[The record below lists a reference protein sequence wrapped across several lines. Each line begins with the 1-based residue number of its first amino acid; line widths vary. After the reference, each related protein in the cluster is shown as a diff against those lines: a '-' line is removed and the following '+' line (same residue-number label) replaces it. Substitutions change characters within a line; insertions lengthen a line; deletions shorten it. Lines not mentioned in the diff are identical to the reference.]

1 MVPNIAK
8 SGSSFRGAGRYYLH
22 DKAAERDGERKPDTH
37 ERVAFTATR
46 NCVNDD
52 PHRAIDEM
60 WATAAAQTELKRAA
74 GLSLGGRKCTDPV
87 KTISLSWHPSETPT
101 PEQMIA
107 AADSYLT
114 RMGWN
119 EHQALYVGH
128 NDTAHPHIHIIL
140 NRVHPETG
148 RVLDDRKDY
157 RRAQEWA
164 LDYEKEHGRIF
175 CEKRLDYERAPHER
189 QHAHANDNIPHD
201 VILLTRPQEQQFQQS
216 EMSREALDRLER
228 DLLKADQRAE
238 REAWFAD
245 GAKLFKDTRNAV
257 WREVKEEYREDWKQF
272 YAEKAAREEEAREAS
287 SSAVGRALYFARS
300 GDWENARAAFSDRSA
315 VMRAVREEVS
325 ERAQALRAE
334 QRDEVRERQ
343 TLACDAL
350 RLDREDGYKELL
362 ARQAADRAEMRE
374 LHASGE
380 RADHLLKPLYDARA
394 ANQNRDPDALTPAP
408 ANANRAEDLGIAV
421 SQGGSLSAIDARLL
435 VGLDGRITSAEPLSP
450 IELPTA
456 APEDRDAALIRD
468 NALTGAADLGAGM
481 IGGAASYLADQLGE
495 AFAPTP
501 PEEREALARAQEI
514 ARENAEAAREEARAA
529 NPYLRHIGDAEQKAR
544 DERERE
550 ERERYWDDALE
561 RRRER

>member
-8 SGSSFRGAGRYYLH
+8 SGKSFRGAGKYYLH
-22 DKAAERDGERKPDTH
+22 DKAEERDSERKPETH

-60 WATAAAQTELKRAA
+60 WATAAAQTELKRAS

-101 PEQMIA
+101 QEQMIV

-119 EHQALYVGH
+119 EHQAVYVGH

-216 EMSREALDRLER
+216 EMSREQLDKLER

-245 GAKLFKDTRNAV
+245 GATLFKDTRNAV

-272 YAEKAAREEEAREAS
+272 YADKAAREEEAREAS

-300 GDWENARAAFSDRSA
+300 GDWENARAAFSDRDA
-315 VMRAVREEVS
+315 VMHVVREEFS
-325 ERAQALRAE
+325 ERAQALRNE

-350 RLDREDGYKELL
+350 RLDRKDGYKELL

-380 RADHLLKPLYDARA
+380 RAAHLVAQTLDVRS
-394 ANQNRDPDALTPAP
+394 ANQNLDPTARTPVP
-408 ANANRAEDLGIAV
+408 ANSNGARDAAAARVGNGPDVRI
-421 SQGGSLSAIDARLL
+421 IDGVPEPIGTAPK
-435 VGLDGRITSAEPLSP
+435 TAEPLVALEMP
-450 IELPTA
+450 IV
-456 APEDRDAALIRD
+456 APEERDAAQIRD

-481 IGGAASYLADQLGE
+481 IGGPASYLADQLGE

-501 PEEREALARAQEI
+501 PEVREAQAKAAEK
-514 ARENAEAAREEARAA
+514 AREAAEQAKPA

>member
-8 SGSSFRGAGRYYLH
+8 SGSSFRGAGKYYLH
-22 DKAAERDGERKPDTH
+22 DKAAERDGERKPETH

-52 PHRAIDEM
+52 PQRAIDEM
-60 WATAAAQTELKRAA
+60 WATAAAQTELKRAS

-114 RMGWN
+114 RMSWS

-216 EMSREALDRLER
+216 EMSRQALDRLER

-238 REAWFAD
+238 REAWFSD
-245 GAKLFKDTRNAV
+245 GAQLFKDTRNTI
-257 WREVKEEYREDWKQF
+257 WRELKEEYREDWKQF

-300 GDWENARAAFSDRSA
+300 GDWENARAAFSDRDA
-315 VMRAVREEVS
+315 VMRVVREEFS
-325 ERAQALRAE
+325 ERAQALRTE

-380 RADHLLKPLYDARA
+380 RAAHLVAQTLDVRS
-394 ANQNRDPDALTPAP
+394 ANQNLDPTARTPVP
-408 ANANRAEDLGIAV
+408 ANSNNARDAAAARVGNGPDVRI
-421 SQGGSLSAIDARLL
+421 IDGVPEPIGTAPK
-435 VGLDGRITSAEPLSP
+435 TAEPLVAL
-450 IELPTA
+450 EMPTV
-456 APEDRDAALIRD
+456 APEERDAAQTRD

-481 IGGAASYLADQLGE
+481 MGGAVSYLADQLAE

-501 PEEREALARAQEI
+501 PEVREAQAKAAEQ
-514 ARENAEAAREEARAA
+514 AREAVEQAKPA

>member
-8 SGSSFRGAGRYYLH
+8 SGSSFRGAGKYYLH

-257 WREVKEEYREDWKQF
+257 WREVKEDYREDWKQF

-300 GDWENARAAFSDRSA
+300 GDWENARAAFSDRDA
-315 VMRAVREEVS
+315 VMRVVQEEFS
-325 ERAQALRAE
+325 ERAQALRTE

-380 RADHLLKPLYDARA
+380 RAAHLVAQTLDVRS
-394 ANQNRDPDALTPAP
+394 ANQNLDPTARTPVP
-408 ANANRAEDLGIAV
+408 ANSNGERDAAAARVGNGPDVRI
-421 SQGGSLSAIDARLL
+421 IDGVPEPIGTAPKTAGPL
-435 VGLDGRITSAEPLSP
+435 VALEM
-450 IELPTA
+450 PTA
-456 APEDRDAALIRD
+456 APEERDAAQIRD

-501 PEEREALARAQEI
+501 PEVREAQAKAAEQ
-514 ARENAEAAREEARAA
+514 AREAAEQAKPV

>member
-22 DKAAERDGERKPDTH
+22 DKAAERDGERKPETH

-52 PHRAIDEM
+52 PHRALDEM
-60 WATAAAQTELKRAA
+60 WATAAARTELKRAA

-114 RMGWN
+114 RMGWS
-119 EHQALYVGH
+119 EHQAVYVGH

-245 GAKLFKDTRNAV
+245 GTKLFKDTRNAV

-300 GDWENARAAFSDRSA
+300 GDWENARAAFNDREA
-315 VMRAVREEVS
+315 VMRVVREEFS
-325 ERAQALRAE
+325 ERAQALHSE

-343 TLACDAL
+343 TLAGDAL

-380 RADHLLKPLYDARA
+380 RAAHLVAQTFDVRS
-394 ANQNRDPDALTPAP
+394 ANQNLDPTARTPVP
-408 ANANRAEDLGIAV
+408 ANSNGERDAAAARVGNGPDVRI
-421 SQGGSLSAIDARLL
+421 IDGVPEPIGTAPKP
-435 VGLDGRITSAEPLSP
+435 AEPLVAL
-450 IELPTA
+450 EMPTV
-456 APEDRDAALIRD
+456 APEERDAAQIRD

-481 IGGAASYLADQLGE
+481 MGGAASYLADQLAE

-501 PEEREALARAQEI
+501 PEVREAQAKAAEQ
-514 ARENAEAAREEARAA
+514 AREAAEQAKPA

>member
-1 MVPNIAK
+1 MTARTET
-8 SGSSFRGAGRYYLH
+8 SFRLARPL
-22 DKAAERDGERKPDTH
+22 AALALAFLAALPAMAEAPAPETRAPV
-37 ERVAFTATR
+37 RV
-46 NCVNDD
+46 
-52 PHRAIDEM
+52 E
-60 WATAAAQTELKRAA
+60 K
-74 GLSLGGRKCTDPV
+74 
-87 KTISLSWHPSETPT
+87 
-101 PEQMIA
+101 QMIA

-114 RMGWN
+114 KMGWS
-119 EHQALYVGH
+119 EHQAVYIGH
-128 NDTAHPHIHIIL
+128 NDTAHAHIHIIL

-257 WREVKEEYREDWKQF
+257 WREVKEDYREDWKQF

-300 GDWENARAAFSDRSA
+300 GDWENARAAFSDRDA
-315 VMRAVREEVS
+315 VMRVVQEEFS
-325 ERAQALRAE
+325 ERAQALRTE

-380 RADHLLKPLYDARA
+380 RAAHLVAQTLDVRS
-394 ANQNRDPDALTPAP
+394 ANQNLDPTARTPVP
-408 ANANRAEDLGIAV
+408 ANSNGERDAAAARVGNGPDVRI
-421 SQGGSLSAIDARLL
+421 IDGVPEPIGTAPKTAGPL
-435 VGLDGRITSAEPLSP
+435 VALEM
-450 IELPTA
+450 PTA
-456 APEDRDAALIRD
+456 APEERDAAQIRD

-501 PEEREALARAQEI
+501 PEVREAQAKAAEQ
-514 ARENAEAAREEARAA
+514 AREAAEQAKPV

>member
-22 DKAAERDGERKPDTH
+22 DKAAERDGERKPETH

-60 WATAAAQTELKRAA
+60 WATAAAQTELKRAS

-189 QHAHANDNIPHD
+189 QHAHANDNMPHD

-245 GAKLFKDTRNAV
+245 GAQLFKDIRNAV

-300 GDWENARAAFSDRSA
+300 ADWENARAAFSDRDA
-315 VMRAVREEVS
+315 VMRVVQEEFS
-325 ERAQALRAE
+325 ERAQALRTE

-380 RADHLLKPLYDARA
+380 RAAHLVAQTLDVRS
-394 ANQNRDPDALTPAP
+394 ANQNLDPTARTPVP
-408 ANANRAEDLGIAV
+408 ANSNGERDAAAARVGNGPDVRI
-421 SQGGSLSAIDARLL
+421 IDGVPEP
-435 VGLDGRITSAEPLSP
+435 VGTTPKTAEPLVAL
-450 IELPTA
+450 EMPTV
-456 APEDRDAALIRD
+456 APEERDAAQIRD

-501 PEEREALARAQEI
+501 PELREAQAKAAEQ
-514 ARENAEAAREEARAA
+514 AREAAEQAKPV

>member
-8 SGSSFRGAGRYYLH
+8 SGSSFRGAGKYYLH

-37 ERVAFTATR
+37 DRVAFTATR
-46 NCVNDD
+46 NCVNDN

-60 WATAAAQTELKRAA
+60 WATAAAQTELKRAS

-114 RMGWN
+114 RMGWS

-216 EMSREALDRLER
+216 ELSREALDRLER

-245 GAKLFKDTRNAV
+245 GAQLFKDTRNAV
-257 WREVKEEYREDWKQF
+257 WREVKEDYREDWKQF

-287 SSAVGRALYFARS
+287 STAVGRALYFARS
-300 GDWENARAAFSDRSA
+300 GDWENARAAFSDRDA
-315 VMRAVREEVS
+315 VMRVVREEFS
-325 ERAQALRAE
+325 ERAQALRTE
-334 QRDEVRERQ
+334 QRDAVRERQ
-343 TLACDAL
+343 TLACDTL

-380 RADHLLKPLYDARA
+380 RAAHLVAQTLDVRS
-394 ANQNRDPDALTPAP
+394 ANQNLDPTARTPVP
-408 ANANRAEDLGIAV
+408 ANSNGARDAAAARAGNGPDVRI
-421 SQGGSLSAIDARLL
+421 IDGVPEPIGTAPK
-435 VGLDGRITSAEPLSP
+435 TAEPLVAL
-450 IELPTA
+450 EMPTV
-456 APEDRDAALIRD
+456 APEERDAAQIRD

-481 IGGAASYLADQLGE
+481 MGGAASYLADQLAE

-501 PEEREALARAQEI
+501 PEVREAQAKAAEQ
-514 ARENAEAAREEARAA
+514 AREAAEQAKPA

>member
-8 SGSSFRGAGRYYLH
+8 SGSSFRGAGKYYLH

-60 WATAAAQTELKRAA
+60 WATAAAQTELKRAS

-119 EHQALYVGH
+119 EHQAVYVGH

-175 CEKRLDYERAPHER
+175 CEKRLDYKRAPHER

-245 GAKLFKDTRNAV
+245 GATLFKDTRNAV
-257 WREVKEEYREDWKQF
+257 WREVREEYREDWKQF

-300 GDWENARAAFSDRSA
+300 GDWENARVAFSDRDA
-315 VMRAVREEVS
+315 VMRVVREEFS
-325 ERAQALRAE
+325 ERAQALRTE

-380 RADHLLKPLYDARA
+380 RAAHLVAQTLDVRS
-394 ANQNRDPDALTPAP
+394 ANQNLDPTARTPVP
-408 ANANRAEDLGIAV
+408 ANSNGERDAAAARVGNGNDVRI
-421 SQGGSLSAIDARLL
+421 IDGVPEPIGAAPK
-435 VGLDGRITSAEPLSP
+435 TAEPLVAL
-450 IELPTA
+450 EMPTVA
-456 APEDRDAALIRD
+456 LEERDAAQIRD

-481 IGGAASYLADQLGE
+481 MGGAASYLADQLAE

-501 PEEREALARAQEI
+501 PEVREAQAKAAEQ
-514 ARENAEAAREEARAA
+514 AREAAEQAKPV

-550 ERERYWDDALE
+550 DRERCWDDALE
-561 RRRER
+561 RRREW

>member
-8 SGSSFRGAGRYYLH
+8 SGSSFRGAGKYYLH
-22 DKAAERDGERKPDTH
+22 DKTAERDGERKLDTH
-37 ERVAFTATR
+37 ERVAFTSTR

-60 WATAAAQTELKRAA
+60 WATAAAQTELKRAS

-119 EHQALYVGH
+119 EHQAVYVGH

-245 GAKLFKDTRNAV
+245 GAQLFKDTRNAV

-300 GDWENARAAFSDRSA
+300 GDWENARAAFSDRDA
-315 VMRAVREEVS
+315 VMRVVQEEFS
-325 ERAQALRAE
+325 ERAQALRTE

-380 RADHLLKPLYDARA
+380 RAAHLVAQTLDVRS
-394 ANQNRDPDALTPAP
+394 ANQNLDPTARTPVP
-408 ANANRAEDLGIAV
+408 ANSNGERDAAAARVGNGPDVRI
-421 SQGGSLSAIDARLL
+421 IDGVPEPIGTALK
-435 VGLDGRITSAEPLSP
+435 TAEPLVAL
-450 IELPTA
+450 EMPTV
-456 APEDRDAALIRD
+456 APEERDAAQIRD

-481 IGGAASYLADQLGE
+481 IGGAASYLADQLAE

-501 PEEREALARAQEI
+501 PEVREAQAKAAEQ
-514 ARENAEAAREEARAA
+514 AREAAEQAKPA

>member
-8 SGSSFRGAGRYYLH
+8 SGKSFRGAGKYYLH
-22 DKAAERDGERKPDTH
+22 DKAADRDVPSELKPKTDD
-37 ERVAFTATR
+37 RVAFMDTR

-52 PHRAIDEM
+52 PHHAIDEM

-119 EHQALYVGH
+119 EHQAVYVGH

-189 QHAHANDNIPHD
+189 QHAPANDNIPHD
-201 VILLTRPQEQQFQQS
+201 VVLLTRPQEQQFQQS

-245 GAKLFKDTRNAV
+245 GATLFKDTRNAV

-287 SSAVGRALYFARS
+287 SSAVGRALYFAKT
-300 GDWENARAAFSDRSA
+300 GDWENARAAFSDRDA
-315 VMRAVREEVS
+315 VMRVVREEFS
-325 ERAQALRAE
+325 DRAQALRAE

-350 RLDREDGYKELL
+350 RLEREVGYKELL
-362 ARQAADRAEMRE
+362 ARQASDRAEMRE

-380 RADHLLKPLYDARA
+380 RAAHLVAQTFDVRS
-394 ANQNRDPDALTPAP
+394 ANQNLDPTARTPVP
-408 ANANRAEDLGIAV
+408 ANSNGERDAAAARVGNGPDVRI
-421 SQGGSLSAIDARLL
+421 IDGVPEPIGTAPK
-435 VGLDGRITSAEPLSP
+435 TAEPLVAL
-450 IELPTA
+450 EMPTA
-456 APEDRDAALIRD
+456 APEERDAAQIRD

-501 PEEREALARAQEI
+501 PEVREAQAKAAEK
-514 ARENAEAAREEARAA
+514 AREAAEQAKPA

-544 DERERE
+544 EERERE

>member
-8 SGSSFRGAGRYYLH
+8 SGSSFRGAGKYYLH

-257 WREVKEEYREDWKQF
+257 WREVKEDYREDWKQF

-300 GDWENARAAFSDRSA
+300 GDWENARAAFSDRDA
-315 VMRAVREEVS
+315 VMRVVQEEFS
-325 ERAQALRAE
+325 ERAQALRTE

-380 RADHLLKPLYDARA
+380 RAAHLVAQTLDVRS
-394 ANQNRDPDALTPAP
+394 ANQNLDPTARTPVP
-408 ANANRAEDLGIAV
+408 ANSNNARDAAAARVGNGPDVRI
-421 SQGGSLSAIDARLL
+421 IDGVPEPIGTAPKTAGPL
-435 VGLDGRITSAEPLSP
+435 VALEM
-450 IELPTA
+450 PTA
-456 APEDRDAALIRD
+456 APEERDAAQIRD

-501 PEEREALARAQEI
+501 PEVREAQAKAAEQ
-514 ARENAEAAREEARAA
+514 AREAAEQAKPV

>member
-8 SGSSFRGAGRYYLH
+8 SGSSFRGAGKYYLH
-22 DKAAERDGERKPDTH
+22 DKAAERDGERKPETH
-37 ERVAFTATR
+37 ERVAFTSTR

-60 WATAAAQTELKRAA
+60 WATAAAQTELKRAS

-114 RMGWN
+114 RMGWS

-128 NDTAHPHIHIIL
+128 NDTAHAHIHIIL

-201 VILLTRPQEQQFQQS
+201 VILLTRPQEQHFQQS
-216 EMSREALDRLER
+216 EISREVLDRLER

-245 GAKLFKDTRNAV
+245 GAQLFKDTRNTI
-257 WREVKEEYREDWKQF
+257 WREVKKEYREDWKLF

-287 SSAVGRALYFARS
+287 SSAVGRALYFAKT
-300 GDWENARAAFSDRSA
+300 GDWENARAAFSDRDA
-315 VMRAVREEVS
+315 VMRVVREEFS
-325 ERAQALRAE
+325 ERAQALRTE

-380 RADHLLKPLYDARA
+380 RAAHLVAQTLDVRS
-394 ANQNRDPDALTPAP
+394 ANQNVDPTARTPVP
-408 ANANRAEDLGIAV
+408 ANSNGERDAAAARVGNGTDVRI
-421 SQGGSLSAIDARLL
+421 IDGVPELIGTAPK
-435 VGLDGRITSAEPLSP
+435 TAEPLVAL
-450 IELPTA
+450 EMPTV
-456 APEDRDAALIRD
+456 APEERDAAQIRD

-481 IGGAASYLADQLGE
+481 MGGAASYLADQLAE

-501 PEEREALARAQEI
+501 PEVREAQAKAAEQ
-514 ARENAEAAREEARAA
+514 AREAAEQAKPA

>member
-22 DKAAERDGERKPDTH
+22 DKAAERDGERKPETH
-37 ERVAFTATR
+37 ERVAFTSTR

-60 WATAAAQTELKRAA
+60 WATAAAQTELKRAS

-119 EHQALYVGH
+119 EHQAVYVGH

-201 VILLTRPQEQQFQQS
+201 VILLTRPQQQQFQQS

-245 GAKLFKDTRNAV
+245 GATLFKDTRNAV
-257 WREVKEEYREDWKQF
+257 WREVREEYLEDWKQF

-300 GDWENARAAFSDRSA
+300 GDWENARVAFSDRDA
-315 VMRAVREEVS
+315 VMRVVREEFS
-325 ERAQALRAE
+325 ERAQALRTE

-380 RADHLLKPLYDARA
+380 RAAHLVAQTLDVRS
-394 ANQNRDPDALTPAP
+394 ANQNLDPTARTPVP
-408 ANANRAEDLGIAV
+408 ANSNGERDAAAARVGNGNDVRI
-421 SQGGSLSAIDARLL
+421 IDGVPEPIGAAPK
-435 VGLDGRITSAEPLSP
+435 TAEPLVAL
-450 IELPTA
+450 EMPTVA
-456 APEDRDAALIRD
+456 LEERDAAQIRD

-481 IGGAASYLADQLGE
+481 MGGAASYLADQLAE

-501 PEEREALARAQEI
+501 PEVREAQAKAAEQ
-514 ARENAEAAREEARAA
+514 AREAAEQAKPV